1 MRGPD
6 YRLDGFEPAS
16 GAVEG
21 DFLSATQWDDMYTEL
36 AAHHT
41 ADDSYLLFYDRA
53 AIWDDVPGSAEYVG
67 MHIQRDSAE
76 GTFAFD
82 SARQPTVPF
91 TQNWLSNRGC
101 PPEAIE
107 LGAVPGPRPADA
119 LTSQVEDRLRA
130 NPGGRYT
137 LLEDYTHNPGTFRD
151 GVEVNALVHDAHP
164 DSAERPYRLFLEETA
179 PSLDTYT
186 VREGA
191 FTSAEAADAWL
202 RARDTPLPLAP
213 APARDPVDRRA
224 AAALTRTTTSVTAST
239 QPSLPGIT
247 AAPGT
252 VHARSRGLA

>member
-1 MRGPD
+1 MTGPD

-16 GAVEG
+16 GAVVG

-41 ADDSYLLFYDRA
+41 ANDSYLLFYDRA
-53 AIWDDVPGSAEYVG
+53 AIWDNVPGSAEYVG
-67 MHIQRDSAE
+67 MHIHRDCAE
-76 GTFAFD
+76 GTFTFE

-107 LGAVPGPRPADA
+107 LDEPGPRPADA

-130 NPGGRYT
+130 NSGGRYT
-137 LLEDYTHNPGTFRD
+137 LLEDYTHNPGIFRE
-151 GVEVNALVHDAHP
+151 GVEISTLVHDAHP
-164 DSAERPYRLFLEETA
+164 GSAERPYRLFLEETT

-191 FTSAEAADAWL
+191 FNSAEAADAWL
-202 RARDTPLPLAP
+202 RDRDTPLPLAP
-213 APARDPVDRRA
+213 APASDTVGRRA
-224 AAALTRTTTSVTAST
+224 TAALARTTTNATDST
-239 QPSLPGIT
+239 QPPLPGIT
-247 AAPGT
+247 ATPGT
-252 VHARSRGLA
+252 VHARSRGLS